1 MDEAREFFE
10 RVRSGTD
17 PVGHLEPGP
26 MADWEVFPYEREGLR
41 PKVFETFE
49 LPEPTSE
56 GACPI
61 CEGVDD
67 SSRRLWT
74 GRRLALLRT
83 RATSVLFQA
92 QVVSLAHEGLEDLD
106 VSGHEE
112 LGRLLGAAFNAM
124 RGLAG
129 VGRVHINKWENGR
142 GHLMVAMYARPE
154 GVLQLRGSNLPIW
167 ADMLPS
173 IPDEDFAARA
183 REVSDAVADALES
196 STS

>member
-17 PVGHLEPGP
+17 PDGRLEPGP
-26 MADWEVFPYEREGLR
+26 MADWEVFPFERESLR

-49 LPEPTSE
+49 RPEPTSDGE
-56 GACPI
+56 CKNCA
-61 CEGVDD
+61 GVDD
-67 SSRRLWT
+67 PARRLWT

-106 VSGHEE
+106 VNGHEE
-112 LGRLLGAAFNAM
+112 LGRLLGAAFNVM

-129 VGRVHINKWENGR
+129 VGRVHFNKWENGR
-142 GHLMVAMYARPE
+142 GHLMVALYARPE

-173 IPDEDFAARA
+173 IPEEEFAARA
-183 REVSDAVADALES
+183 RVVSEAVGRALES
-196 STS
+196 ST